1 LVYFEFEA
9 FQVSEAVRLTDEPA
23 DFVVEALRTGV
34 AGMSE
39 CPVAGDSFQSVSDGF
54 CHSFQLRNKRF
65 LSEFAPSVKCDVCLI
80 SVLNDSVDAS
90 QSFFEH
96 ICISKFLE
104 IPPQIP
110 QDVLCV
116 FRDILVVFEED
127 EPQTFQLLLLNG
139 IQSAHHSSPNMVE
152 FVIHEL
158 DDVEVIEHDL
168 SLREVFGKPGG
179 VRICHIHCNYLQ
191 FTCIQLAQGTFQSRN
206 AFAVADVDDRA
217 ALQIPY
223 DREESP
229 VRLTMSDMDFIN
241 ADRFDFRCV
250 NRRKFVLEI
259 PLFDLF
265 HSMPSK
271 MKVVRQRPDADL
283 FPELKDRPFELI
295 AQAGFR
301 MRNERNMLNGT
312 LVAAM
317 AVHLMQRVNEMNFPN
332 PSHR

>member
-1 LVYFEFEA
+1 MVYFEFEV

-23 DFVVEALRTGV
+23 DFVVEAHRTGV

-39 CPVAGDSFQSVSDGF
+39 CPAGDSFQSVSDGF

-90 QSFFEH
+90 QSFFEY

-127 EPQTFQLLLLNG
+127 EPQPFQLLLLNG

-179 VRICHIHCNYLQ
+179 VRICHIH
-191 FTCIQLAQGTFQSRN
+191 
-206 AFAVADVDDRA
+206 
-217 ALQIPY
+217 
-223 DREESP
+223 
-229 VRLTMSDMDFIN
+229 
-241 ADRFDFRCV
+241 
-250 NRRKFVLEI
+250 
-259 PLFDLF
+259 
-265 HSMPSK
+265 
-271 MKVVRQRPDADL
+271 
-283 FPELKDRPFELI
+283 
-295 AQAGFR
+295 
-301 MRNERNMLNGT
+301 
-312 LVAAM
+312 
-317 AVHLMQRVNEMNFPN
+317 
-332 PSHR
+332 